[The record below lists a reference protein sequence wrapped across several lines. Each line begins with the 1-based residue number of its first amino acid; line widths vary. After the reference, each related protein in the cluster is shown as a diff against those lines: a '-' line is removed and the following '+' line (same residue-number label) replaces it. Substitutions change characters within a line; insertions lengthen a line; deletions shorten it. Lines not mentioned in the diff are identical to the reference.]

1 MFTELEMRLE
11 SVKVANEI
19 YEDQLN
25 DLQKRLDDSVVEMRH
40 NSTCTG
46 ECKILCVCFLCHNI
60 LSFIHSV

>member
-1 MFTELEMRLE
+1 MRLE

-46 ECKILCVCFLCHNI
+46 ECKILCVCFLCHKI